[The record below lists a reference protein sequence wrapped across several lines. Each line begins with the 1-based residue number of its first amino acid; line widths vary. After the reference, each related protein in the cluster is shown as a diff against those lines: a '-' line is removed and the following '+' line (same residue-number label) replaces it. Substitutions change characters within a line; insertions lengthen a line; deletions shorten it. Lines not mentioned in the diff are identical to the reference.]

1 MWRYVLNLKKGNNDL
16 KRKVQQK
23 LKKYLG
29 RPYEKMVVA
38 DVMQLLIDKRVDKW
52 AYTRAFYSFI

>member
-1 MWRYVLNLKKGNNDL
+1 MGVYVMWRYVLNLKKGNNDL

-38 DVMQLLIDKRVDKW
+38 DVM
-52 AYTRAFYSFI
+52 

>member
-29 RPYEKMVVA
+29 RSYEKMVVA
-38 DVMQLLIDKRVDKW
+38 DVMQLLIDKRADK
-52 AYTRAFYSFI
+52 